1 MKSMTKHTVLMGG
14 VKEYVDR
21 FGELWG
27 HILFLFNE
35 TGTLQTCKTFLFH
48 PAPQLLPLYLFIL
61 PPYQM
66 ILTMTSHIEH
76 GK

>member
-1 MKSMTKHTVLMGG
+1 MGG
-14 VKEYVDR
+14 QGVCWWV
-21 FGELWG
+21 WG
-27 HILFLFNE
+27 ALGDVLFLFNE
-35 TGTLQTCKTFLFH
+35 TGMLQTCKTFLFH

-66 ILTMTSHIEH
+66 ILTMTSHTEH